1 MAELKDFGAVK
12 TWYETYKSVQ
22 EAEMKKPE
30 DKEKED
36 KKKSPVEVLPKDDGD
51 EEQEENKE
59 QKPEQS
65 GEVEKLKAEIEK
77 LKGELQKKDLE
88 VKKKDAETTVE
99 PNPDTGEIP
108 LRVGIAQSILDKKK
122 KAEKN
127 GKKEM
132 KKEEV
137 NEQFTS
143 MQIDRLKKEFS
154 KINVISTS
162 KANALSKHL
171 DGPSYGKGELE
182 QLVKADI
189 KFVSPVA
196 VNKLIG
202 KHGYNAMKINRLRT
216 KR

>member
-36 KKKSPVEVLPKDDGD
+36 KKNSPVEVLPKDGGD

-127 GKKEM
+127 GKKE
-132 KKEEV
+132 KV

>member
-36 KKKSPVEVLPKDDGD
+36 KKKSPVEVLPKDGGD

-171 DGPSYGKGELE
+171 DGPVSYT
-182 QLVKADI
+182 
-189 KFVSPVA
+189 
-196 VNKLIG
+196 
-202 KHGYNAMKINRLRT
+202 HLRAHET
-216 KR
+216 